1 MADTERAVKG
11 LECCI
16 QENQDHRT
24 CPYNM
29 ISHKECS
36 RQLMKDALQQIYR
49 QTEADRLLEA
59 VEQVKAGRVRRY
71 IGDGFEVIRH
81 DAD

>member
-1 MADTERAVKG
+1 MNVSEKVVKG
-11 LECCI
+11 LECCM
-16 QENQDHRT
+16 QVNQNCDF
-24 CPYNM
+24 CPYREF
-29 ISHKECS
+29 SHGECD
-36 RQLMKDALQQIYR
+36 RLLMKDALQQIYR